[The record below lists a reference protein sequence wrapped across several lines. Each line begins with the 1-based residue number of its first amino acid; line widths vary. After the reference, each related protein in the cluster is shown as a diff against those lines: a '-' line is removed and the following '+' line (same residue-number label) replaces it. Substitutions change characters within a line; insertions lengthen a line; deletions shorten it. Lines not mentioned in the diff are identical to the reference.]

1 MASHRRTLAAAI
13 ATVLASISLYPIFTG
28 APLWFW
34 DGLGAVLVVA
44 AVGTLTRLRRLPV
57 TACLAAGAAGLLLYL
72 NAVFSSGSLLGVLPT
87 GASLRVLW
95 DLAGQGFSESAHY
108 APPVP
113 QLNGMLL
120 LAVGGIGITA
130 LLTDLI
136 AVRLQSAA
144 LAGLPLLLLFTEPF
158 TLSASRNAV
167 GTTVAFCLG
176 TIGYLGLLS
185 SEGRDRIREWEHPS
199 PDPNLMPDT
208 RALAAAGRRVG
219 TASVVLALCVPLLIP
234 GLHATQLF
242 SSGQAG
248 IGGTGSGAGAGGT
261 GFPDP
266 DTQLSNELH
275 TSQPSAEFTYKSSS
289 DNPDYFQLYVLDN
302 LTGNGWQMFAQPE
315 SLVPVNPQMPAP
327 PGLSSEV
334 LANSVITNQVITAIS
349 MNKSVGQDALGA
361 LPVPYPA
368 SSIIAPGT
376 LQADRTSLMV
386 FDTDVRLANLGYS
399 VNSLEVSPTAQD
411 LNSAQAPPA
420 GILSRYTQVPSSYNL
435 LSGFAEAVI
444 REYGAKTPFEEALAL
459 QQYLANGGFR
469 YTLTAPTIK
478 DENGLA
484 NFLEN
489 TKQGY
494 CQQFSFAMAVLAR
507 LLHIPSRIAY
517 GFTSGTA
524 ISNNQWLVTSHDA
537 HAWPEL
543 YFQGFGWLRFEPTP
557 PGAAAGQG
565 TATDPTY
572 TLSAAGGTSQPT
584 LKPGQAPTPAA
595 AGATSNAALGGKLN
609 LPNGAASLGHTGG
622 RGAGVNP
629 WEVLGLSVLGLLVIT
644 AGAPA
649 GVRLLVRRRRWRRSR
664 SVRSVRGARGSRA
677 DADAA
682 RAHAAWRE
690 LRDDLVDYRV
700 GYLPSQSPRAVAA
713 RAAATLELAEPAA
726 AALRRIA
733 MAEERARY
741 APRADSA
748 AGLRQDSTAVRRA
761 IAAAVPRSTRWRA
774 RLMPSSVLSPALA
787 AVSQAADIFGRLNPD
802 WFGRTRLGR
811 APGMPEAAGTPE
823 SRPRRD
829 EALVGQ
835 APRNP

>member
-1 MASHRRTLAAAI
+1 VASNRRTLAAAV
-13 ATVLASISLYPIFTG
+13 ATILASISLYPIFIG

-57 TACLAAGAAGLLLYL
+57 IACLAAGLAGLLLYL
-72 NAVFSSGSLLGVLPT
+72 NAVFSSGSLLGVIPT
-87 GASLRVLW
+87 GSSLRLLW

-248 IGGTGSGAGAGGT
+248 IGGTGDGAGSGGV

-266 DTQLSNELH
+266 NTTLSNELH
-275 TSQPSAEFTYKSSS
+275 TSQASEEFTYTSTS
-289 DNPDYFQLYVLDN
+289 DTPDYFQLYVLDN

-315 SLVPVNPQMPAP
+315 SLVLVNPRMPAP
-327 PGLSSEV
+327 PGLAGGPGGAP
-334 LANSVITNQVITAIS
+334 ANPVSTRVTMS
-349 MNKSVGQDALGA
+349 DSVGQDALGA
-361 LPVPYPA
+361 LPVPYP
-368 SSIIAPGT
+368 SSSVIAPGT
-376 LQADRTSLMV
+376 VQADKTSLMV
-386 FDTDVRLANLGYS
+386 FDNDVRLGGLSYTA
-399 VNSLEVSPTAQD
+399 NSLEVSPSPSG
-411 LNSAQAPPA
+411 LNGAAAPPA
-420 GILSRYTQVPSSYNL
+420 DILSRYTEVPSSYDAL
-435 LSGFAEAVI
+435 LGFAESVVRDA
-444 REYGAKTPFEEALAL
+444 GAKTPYEDALAL
-459 QQYLANGGFR
+459 QQYLANGSFK

-478 DENGLA
+478 DATGLA
-484 NFLEN
+484 NFLET

-524 ISNNQWLVTSHDA
+524 TSNDQWLVTSHDA

-557 PGAAAGQG
+557 PGAAAGEG
-565 TATDPTY
+565 TATDPSY
-572 TLSAAGGTSQPT
+572 TLSAASGTAQPSLHPT
-584 LKPGQAPTPAA
+584 LGATPAA
-595 AGATSNAALGGKLN
+595 PGASTSGVGRGGRLTLPLGG
-609 LPNGAASLGHTGG
+609 ASSASARG
-622 RGAGVNP
+622 RGRGVSP
-629 WEVLGLSVLGLLVIT
+629 WEILGLCVLGLLVI
-644 AGAPA
+644 AAVAPA
-649 GVRLLVRRRRWRRSR
+649 GTRLLIRRRRWLGS
-664 SVRSVRGARGSRA
+664 RGARSGSRGA
-677 DADAA
+677 RSARAGPDAA

-690 LRDDLVDYRV
+690 LRDDLLDYQV
-700 GYLPSQSPRAVAA
+700 GYLPSQSPRAAA
-713 RAAATLELAEPAA
+713 AQAAATLELAEPAA

-741 APRADSA
+741 AARADSA
-748 AGLRQDSTAVRRA
+748 AGLRHDSAVVRRA

-774 RLMPSSVLSPALA
+774 RLLPPSVLWPALA
-787 AVSQAADIFGRLNPD
+787 AVSQASDIFGRLNPD
-802 WFGRTRLGR
+802 WFGRARLRRVPGVPT
-811 APGMPEAAGTPE
+811 APGTLE
-823 SRPRRD
+823 SRPSRD
-829 EALVGQ
+829 KALAGQ

>member
-13 ATVLASISLYPIFTG
+13 ATILASISLYPIFIG

-34 DGLGAVLVVA
+34 DGLGAVVVVA

-57 TACLAAGAAGLLLYL
+57 TGCLAAGLAGLLLYL
-72 NAVFSSGSLLGVLPT
+72 NAVFSSGSLLGVIPT
-87 GASLRVLW
+87 GSSLRLLW

-199 PDPNLMPDT
+199 PDPNLLPDT

-242 SSGQAG
+242 SSGDAG
-248 IGGTGSGAGAGGT
+248 IGGNGNGAGPGGT

-275 TSQPSAEFTYKSSS
+275 TSQSSAEFTYTSSS
-289 DNPDYFQLYVLDN
+289 DTPDYLQLYVLDN

-315 SLVPVNPQMPAP
+315 SLVSVNPQMPAP
-327 PGLSSEV
+327 PGLASGAAS
-334 LANSVITNQVITAIS
+334 NSVITNPVITAVT

-368 SSIIAPGT
+368 SSIIAPGNV
-376 LQADRTSLMV
+376 QADRTTLMV
-386 FDTDVRLANLGYS
+386 FDTDVRLASLGYT
-399 VNSLEVSPTAQD
+399 VNSLQLSPTAQD
-411 LNSAQAPPA
+411 LNSVQAPPA
-420 GILSRYTQVPSSYNL
+420 DLLSRYTQVPSSYDVL
-435 LSGFAEAVI
+435 RSFAEAVI
-444 REYGAKTPFEEALAL
+444 REYGAKTPFEDALAL
-459 QQYLANGGFR
+459 QQYLANGSFK

-494 CQQFSFAMAVLAR
+494 CQQFSFAMAALAR
-507 LLHIPSRIAY
+507 LLHIPSRVAY
-517 GFTSGTA
+517 GFTAGTA
-524 ISNNQWLVTSHDA
+524 ISNSEWLVTSHDA

-543 YFQGFGWLRFEPTP
+543 YFQGYGWLRFEPTP
-557 PGAAAGQG
+557 PGAAPGQG

-572 TLSAAGGTSQPT
+572 TLSAVGGTSQPT
-584 LKPGQAPTPAA
+584 AKPSQGPTPAA
-595 AGATSNAALGGKLN
+595 PGAPSGTALGGKLN
-609 LPNGAASLGHTGG
+609 LPQGAASLGKLGG
-622 RGAGVNP
+622 RHGGVNP
-629 WEVLGLSVLGLLVIT
+629 WEVLGLSVLGLLVVI
-644 AGAPA
+644 AGTPA
-649 GVRLLVRRRRWRRSR
+649 GVRLLIRRRRWLRSR
-664 SVRSVRGARGSRA
+664 GTRGARAG
-677 DADAA
+677 ADAA

-700 GYLPSQSPRAVAA
+700 GYLPSQSPRAVAV
-713 RAAATLELAEPAA
+713 RAAATLELAEPDA

-748 AGLRQDSTAVRRA
+748 PGLRQDSTTVRRA

-787 AVSQAADIFGRLNPD
+787 AVSQAADIFGRFNPD
-802 WFGRTRLGR
+802 WFGRTRLGGV
-811 APGMPEAAGTPE
+811 PGTPEAPGTPE

-829 EALVGQ
+829 EALAGQ
-835 APRNP
+835 APRSPGKS

>member
-1 MASHRRTLAAAI
+1 VASYRRTLAAAI
-13 ATVLASISLYPIFTG
+13 ATVLASVSLYPIFTG

-57 TACLAAGAAGLLLYL
+57 TACLAAGLAGLLLYL
-72 NAVFSSGSLLGVLPT
+72 NAVFSSGSLLGVIPT
-87 GASLRVLW
+87 GASLRLLW
-95 DLAGQGFSESAHY
+95 DMAGQGFSESAHY

-248 IGGTGSGAGAGGT
+248 IGGTGGGAGVGGV

-266 DTQLSNELH
+266 NTTLSNELH
-275 TSQPSAEFTYKSSS
+275 TSAASEEFTYTSTS
-289 DNPDYFQLYVLDN
+289 DTPDYFQLYVLDN
-302 LTGNGWQMFAQPE
+302 LTGNGWQMFDQPE
-315 SLVPVNPQMPAP
+315 SLVSVNPHMPAP
-327 PGLSSEV
+327 PGLDSGAPVTQVETRVTMS
-334 LANSVITNQVITAIS
+334 NSL
-349 MNKSVGQDALGA
+349 GQDALGA

-368 SSIIAPGT
+368 ASILAPGT
-376 LQADRTSLMV
+376 LQADKTSLMV
-386 FDTDVRLANLGYS
+386 FDNDVRLGGLGYT
-399 VNSLEVSPTAQD
+399 VNSLEVSPTPTN
-411 LNSAQAPPA
+411 LNGAAAPPA
-420 GILSRYTQVPSSYNL
+420 DILSHYTEIPSSYDAL
-435 LSGFAEAVI
+435 TSFAESVV
-444 REYGAKTPFEEALAL
+444 RSVGAKTPYEDAVAL
-459 QQYLANGGFR
+459 QQYLANGSFK

-478 DENGLA
+478 DETGLA
-484 NFLEN
+484 NFLET

-524 ISNNQWLVTSHDA
+524 ISNNEWLVTSHDA

-557 PGAAAGQG
+557 AGSAAGEG
-565 TATDPTY
+565 TATDPSY
-572 TLSAAGGTSQPT
+572 TLSAASGTTQPS
-584 LKPGQAPTPAA
+584 LHPTQGAAPAA
-595 AGATSNAALGGKLN
+595 PGATTAGGARGGRIT
-609 LPNGAASLGHTGG
+609 LPVGGAGAASAG
-622 RGAGVNP
+622 RGHGVNP
-629 WEVLGLSVLGLLVIT
+629 WEILGLCVLGLLVIT

-649 GVRLLVRRRRWRRSR
+649 VIRLLIRRRRWLGS
-664 SVRSVRGARGSRA
+664 RGARRTRDGT
-677 DADAA
+677 DAA

-690 LRDDLVDYRV
+690 LRDDLVDYQV
-700 GYLPSQSPRAVAA
+700 GCLPSQSPRAAA
-713 RAAATLELAEPAA
+713 AQAAATLELAEPAV

-741 APRADSA
+741 AARADSA
-748 AGLRQDSTAVRRA
+748 AGLRHDSAVVRRA

-774 RLMPSSVLSPALA
+774 RLLPPSVLWPALA

-802 WFGRTRLGR
+802 WFGRARLRR
-811 APGMPEAAGTPE
+811 APGVPAAPGTPE
-823 SRPRRD
+823 SRPSRD
-829 EALVGQ
+829 KALVGQ